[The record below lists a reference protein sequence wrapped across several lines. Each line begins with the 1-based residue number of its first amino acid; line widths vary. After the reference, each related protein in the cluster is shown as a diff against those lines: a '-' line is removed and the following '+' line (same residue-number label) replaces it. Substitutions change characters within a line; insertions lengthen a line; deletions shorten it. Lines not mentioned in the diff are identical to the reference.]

1 MEAEKFMLDTENGQI
16 ECEVLMTLKLEEY
29 QKNYLVYTDN
39 TKDEEQQL
47 NIFISSFEPEKENG
61 ELNDITDQQELE
73 TVSNYIE
80 KIWEEENARKY

>member
-1 MEAEKFMLDTENGQI
+1 MLDTENGQI

-47 NIFISSFEPEKENG
+47 NIFISSFEPEKKMEN
-61 ELNDITDQQELE
+61 
-73 TVSNYIE
+73 
-80 KIWEEENARKY
+80 

>member
-1 MEAEKFMLDTENGQI
+1 MEAEKFMLDTENGHI

>member
-39 TKDEEQQL
+39 AKDEEQQL